1 MVSFVFIPGA
11 KCRAAREAPGEGLA
25 ALRLPAGWGQWLGRG
40 RALGAGKVS
49 YFMNDFLTGREADS
63 AGSLP
68 WVGVWGLLF
77 RSRTLISLGQLAPG
91 RKGLSLGGEGNCAS
105 LAVFLPQSFS

>member
-1 MVSFVFIPGA
+1 MAG
-11 KCRAAREAPGEGLA
+11 
-25 ALRLPAGWGQWLGRG
+25 GWGREGGLEALWLWSWWLTVAGV
-40 RALGAGKVS
+40 RAGAGQVS
-49 YFMNDFLTGREADS
+49 YFMNDFLTGRESDS

-77 RSRTLISLGQLAPG
+77 RSQMLICRGQLAPG
-91 RKGLSLGGEGNCAS
+91 KEGPPARWAGEGNCAS